1 MCCRNRNRDDIRG
14 IRNCDDLRGIR
25 DRDRDCDNLRGI
37 RDRDRDRDDIRGIR
51 DRDCFNFRHRDL
63 CCFCIREP
71 RSWG

>member
-14 IRNCDDLRGIR
+14 IRNCDD
-25 DRDRDCDNLRGI
+25 LRGI